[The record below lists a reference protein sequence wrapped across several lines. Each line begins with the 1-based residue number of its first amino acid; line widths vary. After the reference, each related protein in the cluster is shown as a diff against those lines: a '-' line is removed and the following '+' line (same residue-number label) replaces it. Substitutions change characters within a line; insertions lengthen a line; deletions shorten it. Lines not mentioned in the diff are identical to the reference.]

1 MDAFAVLT
9 RGAPDPR
16 YSSLASRRW
25 AAATGIGPL
34 DDLLG
39 GGLHGPGV
47 TTLEADRPAQAL
59 AVAHTIAR
67 DAPYPVLLACPAPAA
82 ALAWI
87 VAGLIGA
94 PAAAIL
100 DDSLDIDEYGAM
112 CDASSALAEG
122 QLEFTDT
129 SRLGD
134 LEHAIHDHARVVVL
148 LQPERFGPVGD
159 VVEHLIGV
167 AARADVAVLVIG
179 EVDDL
184 APGAEAA
191 VTRIVMSGT
200 SHTSAF
206 LVRTDLDSMLETA
219 EIRTDCFHAIAH

>member
-1 MDAFAVLT
+1 MEAFAVLT
-9 RGAPDPR
+9 GGAPDPR
-16 YSSLASRRW
+16 YRALAHRRW
-25 AAATGIGPL
+25 AAATDIEPL
-34 DDLLG
+34 DELLG

-67 DAPYPVLLACPAPAA
+67 GAPYPVLVACPDPAT

-87 VAGLIGA
+87 VAGLIDA
-94 PAAAIL
+94 PAAAIV
-100 DDSLDIDEYGAM
+100 DDSLDLDEYGAM
-112 CDASSALAEG
+112 CEASSELADG

-148 LQPERFGPVGD
+148 LDPERFGPVGD
-159 VVEHLIGV
+159 VVEHLIAV
-167 AARADVAVLVIG
+167 AARTDVAVLVVG
-179 EVDDL
+179 AVDDL
-184 APGAEAA
+184 SPQAEAT

-206 LVRTDLDSMLETA
+206 LVRTDLDAMLQTA
-219 EIRTDCFHAIAH
+219 EVHTDCFRAIAH